1 MLVSKGIGW
10 YRSAKAQAHSQRKPV
25 VPLSSRP
32 FFAVT
37 LLAVAAALFA
47 LYLTPSF
54 SPENIFTLSNSQPST
69 SPGLLFS
76 RLNQLRAPTARDSV
90 IQEKFESKA
99 SRLLYYKYGG
109 AVLADCPFCNSQD
122 PNTYLLYAAPS
133 IAVVHLLNA
142 VVVGFAT
149 SESMTG
155 KAGNQWR
162 SLATYAAVLL
172 LALDG
177 FSLATWD
184 HVAKNEKARV
194 LDEIDFFHWTLRSF
208 RFLSLAALD
217 LVLAGVL
224 YLSTTNRMFVV
235 PPTVS
240 ERIDLATAA
249 LGHVNMRIR
258 SANVL
263 KNTVARDG
271 ELRAIDAGYWAHEG
285 MVMQEAMES
294 EEVVNSMRDA
304 VENRRLNPEAM
315 DEAAEQFSQ
324 QVMGGG
330 VHQ

>member
-1 MLVSKGIGW
+1 MLVSKAIGW
-10 YRSAKAQAHSQRKPV
+10 YRSAKAQTRSQRKPV

-32 FFAVT
+32 LLAIT
-37 LLAVAAALFA
+37 LLAAAATLFA
-47 LYLTPSF
+47 LYATPTF
-54 SPENIFTLSNSQPST
+54 SPENIFTLSNSQPTT

-76 RLNQLRAPTARDSV
+76 RLQQLRGNTLRDR
-90 IQEKFESKA
+90 ILEEKFESKA

-122 PNTYLLYAAPS
+122 PRTYLLYAAPS
-133 IAVVHLLNA
+133 VAVTHLLNA
-142 VVVGFAT
+142 VLVGGAT
-149 SESMTG
+149 SESVTG
-155 KAGNQWR
+155 QAGNQWR
-162 SLATYAAVLL
+162 SLATYAAAVLAVVDAYM
-172 LALDG
+172 LAQ
-177 FSLATWD
+177 WD
-184 HVAKNEKARV
+184 HVAGNEKARV
-194 LDEIDFFHWTLRSF
+194 LGEIFFFHWNARRY
-208 RFLSLAALD
+208 RFVAFAALD
-217 LVLAGVL
+217 LVLAVVL

-235 PPTVS
+235 APTVS
-240 ERIDLATAA
+240 ERIDSAAAA

-315 DEAAEQFSQ
+315 DQAAEQFSQ
-324 QVMGGG
+324 QVMAGEMR
-330 VHQ
+330 Q